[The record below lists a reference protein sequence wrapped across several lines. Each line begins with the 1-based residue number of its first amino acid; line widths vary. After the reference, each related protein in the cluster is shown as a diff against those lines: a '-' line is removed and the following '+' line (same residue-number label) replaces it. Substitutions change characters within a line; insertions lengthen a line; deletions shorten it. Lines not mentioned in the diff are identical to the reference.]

1 MEIIVGYY
9 NLSKCPNWTLLDM
22 LYRINKSVRPVRV
35 SFRTRTGGQKSRTRS
50 WMEEVL
56 EFIKKLE
63 EVFGTVK
70 AKAIKVDGKVVLHEG
85 KFEQEKKDLGL

>member
-1 MEIIVGYY
+1 
-9 NLSKCPNWTLLDM
+9 
-22 LYRINKSVRPVRV
+22 
-35 SFRTRTGGQKSRTRS
+35 
-50 WMEEVL
+50 MEEVL